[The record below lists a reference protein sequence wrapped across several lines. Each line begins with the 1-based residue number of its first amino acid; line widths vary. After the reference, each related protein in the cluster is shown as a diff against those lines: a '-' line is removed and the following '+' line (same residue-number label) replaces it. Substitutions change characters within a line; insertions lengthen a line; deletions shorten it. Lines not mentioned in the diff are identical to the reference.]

1 MGNKVIQRICVNAI
15 MIDLFLI
22 LGFLRIRVGGFL
34 EIGFG
39 SIVIAF
45 VAILYGPLD
54 AVIVAALG
62 ETINQLFFSPYG
74 ASPTLPLWVLPVV
87 VRALLI
93 GLLAWRYKKKGDH
106 ITNHIVVYY
115 FSLMG
120 VALIVSGLDTGLLYL
135 DGIIMHYPVSYTFV
149 QTIIRF
155 FSSQVTAIICASITL
170 PLYKG
175 VMKALPRLRKK
186 DVQEEHQ
193 QQ

>member
-1 MGNKVIQRICVNAI
+1 

-22 LGFLRIRVGGFL
+22 LGFLRVRVGGFL

-45 VAILYGPLD
+45 VAIMYGPAD
-54 AVIVAALG
+54 AMIVAALG

-93 GLLAWRYKKKGDH
+93 GVFANIYKKKGDH
-106 ITNHIVVYY
+106 ITNHILIYY
-115 FSLMG
+115 LALMG
-120 VALIVSGLDTGLLYL
+120 VSLVISGLDTGLLYL
-135 DGIIMHYPVSYTFV
+135 DGAIMNYPVSYTFV

-155 FSSQVTAIICASITL
+155 GSSQVTAIICASITI

-175 VMKALPRLRKK
+175 VMKALPKLKKK
-186 DVQEEHQ
+186 DISKEEEQ
-193 QQ
+193 